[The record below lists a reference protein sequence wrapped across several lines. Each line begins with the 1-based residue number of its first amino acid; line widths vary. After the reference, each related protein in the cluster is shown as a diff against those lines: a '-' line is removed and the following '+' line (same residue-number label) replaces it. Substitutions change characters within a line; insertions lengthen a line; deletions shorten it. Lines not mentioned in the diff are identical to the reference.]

1 MKTVKLTATV
11 ILSFL
16 LIIGATLSASAA
28 EYLFKFKDGADF
40 PVAYLREARLQCEDT
55 LSQTLGVYRTED
67 LDELTEYYETG
78 LLEFFEEDGEVE
90 LFAMPKTSDYLN
102 LTSGI
107 SSSTVPLGY
116 SYSQIGVDAFW
127 SLGLSGKGITVAVI
141 DSGVTAHK
149 DIIDNLL
156 QGYNYSL
163 TDEEIAAN
171 PDAVYVTKDIYKHGT
186 MVAGLIA
193 ANGTHYRGIAYEAK
207 ILPLKCFKDSTG
219 KADVSAL
226 SEAMVDAVDKYG
238 CDIVNMSCGVGTDY
252 LTMRLAMNHVLG
264 KGVPIIAS
272 AGNYGNEANE
282 TDGYLYPASY
292 PGVVSVANI
301 DKNDVHRSSSNKNDM
316 VDVSAPGTFVYGIN
330 GSTTAGYMQYSGTS
344 FSCPMVSGIVALM
357 LEARP
362 DLDDVDIQTLLCATA
377 KDLGEEGKD
386 VRYGYGKVDCEAVVP
401 YLLDG
406 RVYTSKAVLYEGTSN
421 IAIRNGN
428 SESLSDFVAFAT
440 YSGGRMTSI
449 ELLDRPLA
457 YGESRV
463 FSAATGGEAKLF
475 RLAPQGLSPRTE
487 AVPAESN

>member
-1 MKTVKLTATV
+1 MKTIKLTATA
-11 ILSFL
+11 ILLFL
-16 LIIGATLSASAA
+16 LIMGTAVTANAA

-40 PVAYLREARLQCEDT
+40 PVTYLREARLQSEDT
-55 LSQTLGVYRTED
+55 LSQTLGVYKTD
-67 LDELTEYYETG
+67 DFDELLEYYEAG

-107 SSSTVPLGY
+107 NSSTVPLGY

-171 PDAVYVTKDIYKHGT
+171 PDAVYVTKDIFRHGT
-186 MVAGLIA
+186 MVAGFIA
-193 ANGTHYRGIAYEAK
+193 ANGNHYRGIAYEAK
-207 ILPLKCFKDSTG
+207 IVPLKCFKDSTG

-226 SEAMVDAVDKYG
+226 AKAMVDAVDKYG
-238 CDIVNMSCGVGTDY
+238 CDVINMSCGVGADY
-252 LTMRLAMNHVLG
+252 LTMRLAMNHVLERD
-264 KGVPIIAS
+264 VPIIAS
-272 AGNYGNEANE
+272 AGNYGNDNNV
-282 TDGYLYPASY
+282 TDGLLYPASY
-292 PGVVSVANI
+292 SGVISVANI
-301 DKNDVHRSSSNKNDM
+301 DRNDIHKSSSNKNDM
-316 VDVSAPGTFVYGIN
+316 VDVCAPGTFVYGID
-330 GSTTAGYMQYSGTS
+330 GSTVAGYRYNNGTS
-344 FSCPMVSGIVALM
+344 FSAPIGSGIIALM

-362 DLDDVDIQTLLCATA
+362 NLDDVGIQTLLCATA
-377 KDLGEEGKD
+377 KDLGDVGKD
-386 VRYGYGKVDCEAVVP
+386 VKYGYGKVDCEAVVP

-406 RVYTSKAVLYEGTSN
+406 RVYTSKPVLYDGTSN

-428 SESLSDFVAFAT
+428 SESLSDFIAFAT
-440 YSGGRMTSI
+440 YSGGKMMSVET
-449 ELLDRPLA
+449 LDTPLE

-463 FSAATGGEAKLF
+463 FSAQTGREVKLF
-475 RLAPQGLSPRTE
+475 RFAPRGLAPRTG
-487 AVPAESN
+487 AVSAKSN